1 MQIDHFV
8 SKAFDRY
15 GSFGPCL
22 VALGQIGGLQKDDAV
37 LKAFNKYDLCCPQIG
52 VLQEDNARLKAFN
65 KYEEIER
72 VQKLA
77 AEETETVRRLL
88 TAEAD
93 AARTKAASDVEAV
106 RDSAALDAEAIR
118 QADLA
123 DLASAVP
130 CPGRPYTDLPLFF

>member
-1 MQIDHFV
+1 MVLLAHFWLLCTQIGLLHTDQIV
-8 SKAFDRY
+8 LKAFIKY
-15 GSFGPCL
+15 GYLCL
-22 VALGQIGGLQKDDAV
+22 TLGCTAQKRALQGDNTV
-37 LKAFNKYDLCCPQIG
+37 LKAFNRYFGPTLGCCAQIG

-93 AARTKAASDVEAV
+93 AARTKAAADVKAV
-106 RDSAALDAEAIR
+106 RDSAASDAEAIR
-118 QADLA
+118 QA
-123 DLASAVP
+123 
-130 CPGRPYTDLPLFF
+130 C